1 MRARMGWIAG
11 ATGAAAAALALLL
24 MRAVLGGPSLPEV
37 VQDAVVLATPGAV
50 FSFLLDQLRFTG
62 RPLLFALILVGMFDV
77 VFHCRDDY
85 TDSIPVDRA
94 RMPGTLVV
102 YEMDGAPLTEKHGF
116 PARVIVPGIFGMK
129 NAKWVQRVEVV
140 GRGYR
145 AIGIADHAGPGNMAP
160 LLAQLVEAC
169 AFCAR
174 HWDIWAFPGVEL
186 THLPPAAI
194 AEAAREARQ
203 LGARLV
209 VVHGET
215 PSEPVEPG

>member
-1 MRARMGWIAG
+1 
-11 ATGAAAAALALLL
+11 
-24 MRAVLGGPSLPEV
+24 V
-37 VQDAVVLATPGAV
+37 
-50 FSFLLDQLRFTG
+50 
-62 RPLLFALILVGMFDV
+62 
-77 VFHCRDDY
+77 
-85 TDSIPVDRA
+85 
-94 RMPGTLVV
+94 
-102 YEMDGAPLTEKHGF
+102 
-116 PARVIVPGIFGMK
+116 
-129 NAKWVQRVEVV
+129 
-140 GRGYR
+140 RGYR

-215 PSEPVEPG
+215 PSEPVEPGTNLAAVRCAEVDVLGHPGLLTDEEAELAARNGVHVELSARRGHSLTNGHVAAVASRAGAHLIVDSDAHHPDDLLTPDLARKVALGAGLDHAAAATALRDNPRLLLTRLLGSTRL